1 MKKLN
6 VNDIFRKYRS
16 YKDNNEIFHDLMQFK
31 VREVLLVSTLYD
43 AFILEQEGHLT
54 EKIFGEYYQLS
65 LSNAPRITSVSSGRD
80 AEKRMNER
88 HFDLVLLTMRMHD
101 MSPFEL
107 YDRIRKQNPDVP
119 ILLLLNDNTEIPLIA
134 KEKDSSKL
142 LDKVFVW
149 NGDSKVFLAMI
160 KHVEDLRNVARDT
173 RVGHVRIILLV
184 EDSIRYYS
192 RYLPILYTEVMKQSQ
207 RLIKAENLDEMK
219 KLLRMRARPKVL
231 LAASYEEAIE
241 IIDKYKDYILS
252 VISDIKF
259 PKNNELA
266 EDAGFDLCRHVKK
279 ELTHIPVL
287 LQSFDVEKKSRAEKE
302 GAYFLNKDSDN
313 LASELK
319 DFVFKYLG
327 FGKFVFKDGNGR
339 EIVRADTIDE
349 FRKILKDIPDDSLVY
364 HGERNQFSAWLMA
377 RGEIRIAKKVQRLKV
392 SDFPDTAKMRHYLLT
407 IMDEVH
413 RVKTR
418 GRVINFN
425 EAYIDEEPSIV
436 RLAEGSLG
444 GKGRGIA
451 FVNAMIQNSN
461 LNEMIKGANIKIPKT
476 TVIGTEEFEEF
487 IETNNIVENTK
498 GIDDYDKIKKIFT
511 NAELS
516 DAVIENLRRLLKHIK
531 TPLAVR
537 SSGKFED
544 SLSQPFSGI
553 YETYLIPNNQESD
566 EDRLNY
572 LCCAVKLVF
581 ASVFSPSAKDYFKA
595 INYKIEEEKMAVV
608 IQEVVG
614 KQYDS
619 YYFPHFS
626 GIVQSYN
633 YYPISYIKSEDGIC
647 EIAAGLGKFVI
658 EGHSAHRFSP
668 KYPQVDLISIND
680 QLKTSQKYLFAVN
693 MSKQACIDLLKGEDS
708 SLIKLDISDIEKYG
722 VLDYI
727 ASVWDAQNSRME
739 AGLDKY
745 GPRIINFANI
755 LKYDYFPLAQ
765 ILDTVVNVVQ
775 IAMGTPVEIEF
786 AVDLD
791 KTDKNL
797 PTLYILQIKPVIRH
811 SYEFTFDYDETK
823 KDSLVL
829 YSPQSMGNGMIEN
842 IHDIVYIKPDQFDR
856 FKTVQMAKDISK
868 LNSKL
873 RDEGRQYILIG
884 PGRWGTQDPLLGIPV
899 IWPDIS
905 SAKVVI
911 EAQLEDF
918 WIDPS
923 LGSHFFHNI
932 ISMNVGYAAVSS
944 TGKEGFIDWEWI
956 EKQNIENKTEFFTH
970 ISIDK
975 PLSVILNGLKG
986 IAAVIKP

>member
-1 MKKLN
+1 MGNLN
-6 VNDIFRKYRS
+6 INDVFRKYRS
-16 YKDNNEIFHDLMQFK
+16 HKDNNEIYHDLMQFK
-31 VREVLLVSTLYD
+31 IREVLLVSTLYD

-80 AEKRMNER
+80 AEKKLKEK
-88 HFDLVLLTMRMHD
+88 HFDLVILTMRMHD
-101 MSPFEL
+101 MTPFEL
-107 YDRIRKQNPDVP
+107 FEEIRAKFTDIP
-119 ILLLLNDNTEIPLIA
+119 ILLLLNDNTEIPLI
-134 KEKDSSKL
+134 EKQRTKTEL

-160 KHVEDLRNVARDT
+160 KYVEDLRNVPRDT

-184 EDSIRYYS
+184 EDSVRYYS
-192 RYLPILYTEVMKQSQ
+192 RYLPILYTELMKQSQ

-219 KLLRMRARPKVL
+219 KLLRMRARPKIM
-231 LAASYEEAIE
+231 LASTYEEATD
-241 IIDKYKDYILS
+241 IIDKYRDFILS

-259 PKNNELA
+259 PKGNMLE
-266 EDAGFDLCRHVKK
+266 EDAGFELLSHVKK
-279 ELTHIPVL
+279 ELPYVPFV
-287 LQSFDVEKKSRAEKE
+287 LQSFDKKKKGRAEKE
-302 GAYFLNKDSDN
+302 GAYFLDKDSDN

-319 DFVFKYLG
+319 DFVFKHLG
-327 FGKFVFKDGNGR
+327 FGKFVFKDKNGK
-339 EIVRADTIDE
+339 EIVRADSFDE
-349 FRKILKDIPDDSLVY
+349 FRRILRDIPDESLIY
-364 HGERNQFSAWLMA
+364 HGERNQFSSWLMA
-377 RGEIRIAKKVQRLKV
+377 RGEIKIAKKVQRLRV
-392 SDFPDTAKMRHYLLT
+392 SDFPDIAKLRHYLLS

-413 RVKTR
+413 RGKTR
-418 GRVINFN
+418 GRVINFD
-425 EAYIDEEPSIV
+425 ETYIEEEPSIV

-451 FVNAMIQNSN
+451 FVNSIIQNSN
-461 LNEMIKGANIKIPKT
+461 LNDMIKGANIKIPTT

-487 IETNNIVENTK
+487 VEQNNIIKNIK
-498 GIDDYDKIKKIFT
+498 NISDNDKIKKIIV

-516 DAVIENLRRLLKHIK
+516 EDLVAKLRHLLMHISK
-531 TPLAVR
+531 PLAVR
-537 SSGKFED
+537 SSGQFED

-553 YETYLIPNNQESD
+553 YETYLIPNNQESPD
-566 EDRLNY
+566 ERLNS
-572 LCCAVKLVF
+572 LLCAVKLVY
-581 ASVFSPSAKDYFKA
+581 ASVFSTAARDYFRA

-614 KQYDS
+614 RQYDN

-633 YYPISYIKSEDGIC
+633 YYPISYIKSDDGIC
-647 EIAAGLGKFVI
+647 EVAAGLGKFVI

-668 KYPQVDLISIND
+668 KYPQVELISANEQI
-680 QLKTSQKYLFAVN
+680 KSGQKYIFAVN
-693 MSKQACIDLLKGEDS
+693 MDKQLFIDLLKGEDS
-708 SLIKLDISDIEKYG
+708 SLVKLDVSDIEKYG

-727 ASVWDAQNSRME
+727 ASVWDSENSRME
-739 AGLDKY
+739 AGLEKY

-765 ILDTVVNVVQ
+765 ILDTIVNVIQ

-791 KTDKNL
+791 RNERNL
-797 PTLYILQIKPVIRH
+797 PTLYILQIKPVIKH
-811 SYEFTFDYDETK
+811 SFEFTFDYEEKDKDE
-823 KDSLVL
+823 LVM
-829 YSPQSMGNGMIEN
+829 YSPQSMGNGI
-842 IHDIVYIKPDQFDR
+842 IDDISDIVFVKPEGFER
-856 FKTVQMAKDISK
+856 FKTVEMAREISL
-868 LNSKL
+868 LNRELQDNGKK
-873 RDEGRQYILIG
+873 YILIG

-905 SAKVVI
+905 SAKVVV

-932 ISMNVGYAAVSS
+932 ISMNVGYTAISS
-944 TGKEGFIDWEWI
+944 QKGGFIDWEWI
-956 EKQNIENKTEFFTH
+956 DKQKIAGKTGHFTH
-970 ISIDK
+970 IHTDK
-975 PLSVILNGLKG
+975 PFSVILNGIKG
-986 IAAVIKP
+986 IAAIKKP